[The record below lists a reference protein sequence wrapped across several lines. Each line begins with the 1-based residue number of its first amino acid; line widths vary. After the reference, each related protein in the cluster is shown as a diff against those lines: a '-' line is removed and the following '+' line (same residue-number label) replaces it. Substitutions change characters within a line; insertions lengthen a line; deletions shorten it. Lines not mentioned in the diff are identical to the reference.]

1 MDTPKTDEELYAE
14 AMASVTPEALAR
26 MDRLM
31 AEIKGTEAI
40 IHAVP
45 KIMAYTGPK
54 ERRSK
59 HRNAKRTKYRKHR
72 GN

>member
-1 MDTPKTDEELYAE
+1 MDTPKTDEQLYDE

-26 MDRLM
+26 MDKLM
-31 AEIKGTEAI
+31 AEIKSTAAI

-45 KIMAYTGPK
+45 NIMAYIGPK

-59 HRNAKRTKYRKHR
+59 HRNAKRTKARKRR

>member
-1 MDTPKTDEELYAE
+1 MDKRKTDEELYAE
-14 AMASVTPEALAR
+14 AMASVTPEAIER

-31 AEIKGTEAI
+31 AEINSTEAI
-40 IHAVP
+40 IHAVHQ
-45 KIMAYTGPK
+45 IMAYKGPK

-59 HRNAKRTKYRKHR
+59 HRNAKRTKARKRR